1 MLRLIRGGILLGLLM
16 ALAGFAA
23 WLADQPGR
31 VRLTWFGHVIEA
43 PAPLLA
49 LAFGLILLL
58 GFLVTWAIAW
68 AAALPQRRRLKKQA
82 RGYANFAAGM
92 VAVAAGEADRAM
104 ALAAK
109 AEKQLDDPALTRL
122 LIAHAAQ
129 LKGDD
134 ALALKAYQQ
143 LSRDPGTAF
152 LGTRG
157 LLADARRKG
166 DRAEALEQAQRAS
179 RLRPSSPF
187 AAESELRLLVENGDW
202 DAARQRL
209 ETARKKKAVT
219 RDVQAALN
227 ARLDMAEGLAAL
239 SNGDKRM
246 ARHWAERAAKVL
258 PEHPAPPVLMARAAD
273 HHTARE
279 AAGFHLRRAFARRP
293 AEVFA
298 EAWLSLQQEAAPQ
311 ARMTAAEEFVSERRR
326 ETASQLLL
334 AATALQNR
342 DFTAARGFLKAAGP
356 TAGAWGAR
364 LLAKLAE
371 DGDGDPSTADHWR
384 MQAGATALWQC
395 GHCGAGSVDWSPL
408 CSACGSFDALD
419 PTQLGNTAPL
429 AAPARPLLSAT
440 P

>member
-16 ALAGFAA
+16 AVAGFAA

-31 VRLTWFGHVIEA
+31 VRLAWFGYVIDA

-58 GFLVTWAIAW
+58 GFLVTWALAW
-68 AAALPQRRRLKKQA
+68 AAALPQRRRLKAQA
-82 RGYANFAAGM
+82 KGYANFAAGM
-92 VAVAAGEADRAM
+92 VAVAAGEADRAL

-109 AEKQLDDPALTRL
+109 AETQLDDPALTRL

-134 ALALKAYQQ
+134 ALALRAYQQ

-157 LLADARRKG
+157 LLADARRRG
-166 DRAEALEQAQRAS
+166 DRGDALEQAQRAS

-187 AAESELRLLVENGDW
+187 AAEAELRLLVESGDW

-209 ETARKKKAVT
+209 EIARKKKAVT
-219 RDVQAALN
+219 KDVQAALN
-227 ARLDMAEGLAAL
+227 ARLDMAEAQAAL
-239 SNGDKRM
+239 GRNDQRM

-273 HHTARE
+273 HHAARE
-279 AAGFHLRRAFARRP
+279 AAAFHLRRAFARRP

-298 EAWLSLQQEAAPQ
+298 EAWLGLQQDAEPRV
-311 ARMTAAEEFVSERRR
+311 RMTAAEEFVADRRR

-342 DFTAARGFLKAAGP
+342 DFTAARGFLNAAGP
-356 TAGAWGAR
+356 AAGAWGAR

-371 DGDGDPSTADHWR
+371 DGDGDVAAADHWR
-384 MQAGATALWQC
+384 MKAGEAALWQC
-395 GHCGAGSVDWSPL
+395 GHCGTGAHDWSAL
-408 CSACGSFDALD
+408 CNSCGSFDALD
-419 PTQLGNTAPL
+419 PTQLGSAAQL
-429 AAPARPLLSAT
+429 AAPLRPLLSAAS
-440 P
+440 

>member
-1 MLRLIRGGILLGLLM
+1 MLRLIRGGIILGLLM
-16 ALAGFAA
+16 AVAGFAA

-31 VRLTWFGHVIEA
+31 VKLTWFGYAIDA
-43 PAPLLA
+43 PAPLQA

-58 GFLVTWAIAW
+58 GFVITWAIAW
-68 AAALPQRRRLKKQA
+68 AAALPQRRRLKAQA

-157 LLADARRKG
+157 LLSDARRKG
-166 DRAEALEQAQRAS
+166 DRAEALQHAQRAS

-187 AAESELRLLVENGDW
+187 AAEAELRLLVEAGDW
-202 DAARQRL
+202 DAARKRL
-209 ETARKKKAVT
+209 DVARKKKAVT
-219 RDVQAALN
+219 KDVQAALN
-227 ARLDMAEGLAAL
+227 ARLDMAEGQAAL
-239 SNGDKRM
+239 GTGDKRM

-298 EAWLSLQQEAAPQ
+298 EAWLGLQQEAAPA
-311 ARMTAAEEFVSERRR
+311 ARLQAAEDFVAERRR

-342 DFTAARGFLKAAGP
+342 DFPAARGFLNAAGP
-356 TAGAWGAR
+356 AGGAWGAR
-364 LLAKLAE
+364 LLARLAE
-371 DGDGDPSTADHWR
+371 DGDGDAAAADHWR
-384 MQAGATALWQC
+384 MQAGAEALWQC
-395 GHCGAGSVDWSPL
+395 GHCGSGARDWSAL
-408 CSACGSFDALD
+408 CSACGSFDTLD
-419 PTQLGNTAPL
+419 PTQLGGIAPL
-429 AAPARPLLSAT
+429 AAPARPLLSAAS
-440 P
+440 

>member
-1 MLRLIRGGILLGLLM
+1 MLRLIRGGIVLGLLM
-16 ALAGFAA
+16 AVAGFAA

-31 VRLTWFGHVIEA
+31 VKLSWFGYVIDA

-58 GFLVTWAIAW
+58 GFLITWALAW
-68 AAALPQRRRLKKQA
+68 AAALPQRRRLKAQA

-166 DRAEALEQAQRAS
+166 DRVEALEQAQRAS

-187 AAESELRLLVENGDW
+187 AAEAELRLLVEAGDW
-202 DAARQRL
+202 DGARKRL

-219 RDVQAALN
+219 KDVQAALN

-239 SNGDKRM
+239 SSGDKRM

-298 EAWLSLQQEAAPQ
+298 EAWLSLQQETTPQ
-311 ARMTAAEEFVSERRR
+311 VRMTAAEDFVSDRRR

-342 DFTAARGFLKAAGP
+342 DFSAARGFLNAAGP
-356 TAGAWGAR
+356 AGGAWGAR
-364 LLAKLAE
+364 LLATLAE
-371 DGDGDPSTADHWR
+371 EGDGDTAAADHWR
-384 MQAGATALWQC
+384 MQAGEAALWQC
-395 GHCGAGSVDWSPL
+395 GHCGSGARDWSAL
-408 CSACGSFDALD
+408 CPVCGSFDALD
-419 PTQLGNTAPL
+419 PTQLGSAAPL

-440 P
+440 S